1 MGAGVTVGNVPVAN
15 NVEFLPL
22 PRQRVLTGDERGT
35 IVPVEL
41 ASTVAN
47 AACVD
52 VGVGTVNGLALDME
66 AASRWS
72 MMMKMARIVLFS
84 PPRVRNPISW
94 VASLM
99 CFKRLVEISR
109 CALYLARVL
118 KKSCSRSECSRY
130 I

>member
-47 AACVD
+47 ADCVD

-66 AASRWS
+66 AASRWN

-84 PPRVRNPISW
+84 PPRVRNPIIG
-94 VASLM
+94 LP
-99 CFKRLVEISR
+99 L
-109 CALYLARVL
+109 
-118 KKSCSRSECSRY
+118 
-130 I
+130 